1 MKKCKC
7 GNDVARNA
15 KFCPKCGNRFTS
27 GFVKFV
33 AWSMGICVGL
43 PLLMIAIGQSQTSTV
58 ASSPVVTDSL
68 GRAVP
73 AGVSNDADLLVA
85 RCGRPTS
92 DDSTANDDPRP
103 PIPSR
108 TIEYRGKKLRFM
120 FIPGGNIALG
130 DPPPYQWKFV
140 GVTDMTAADPSQARV
155 LSPAEAVRRMPC
167 WAGK

>member
-1 MKKCKC
+1 MRKCKC

-33 AWSMGICVGL
+33 AWSLGIFIGL
-43 PLLMIAIGQSQTSTV
+43 PLLMMIVMGQSSTPTTV
-58 ASSPVVTDSL
+58 ASNPVVTDSK

-108 TIEYRGKKLRFM
+108 IVEYHR
-120 FIPGGNIALG
+120 
-130 DPPPYQWKFV
+130 
-140 GVTDMTAADPSQARV
+140 
-155 LSPAEAVRRMPC
+155 
-167 WAGK
+167 